1 MKGLRERAIH
11 VVFVRICAQATDTGR
26 WFQTHNRFW
35 LWLATT
41 WVPGMPRRVGE
52 IWSMMRFGGTMTLNG
67 LVRYVIY
74 NLEKVLLAD
83 KSLRPRAEAFW
94 PFPLK
99 C

>member
-1 MKGLRERAIH
+1 
-11 VVFVRICAQATDTGR
+11 
-26 WFQTHNRFW
+26 
-35 LWLATT
+35 
-41 WVPGMPRRVGE
+41 
-52 IWSMMRFGGTMTLNG
+52 MTLNG